1 MNFIFILTHQGCF
14 FIQEKKGKILLKKFY
29 ETLES
34 FQDRNFLHHNSHTP
48 LHLFFDTQDQSY
60 KWEKFPTLHPWTRR
74 KILEHRCGDQNS
86 EYHWFK
92 KDKQTYLFVDLKF
105 SNDQRAWLQFLPTF
119 PNPIPPPRLIPLE
132 IAARVQEKVCTVLMY
147 QEEPIGLRQVV
158 VNEGRFLLT
167 RLIPFPFLVTPVQ
180 AGAQGTKQD
189 LATGKGHER
198 GDDKGG
204 NTETTQLLTYLK
216 TTYGIEDVK
225 IVPLN
230 AYFEEVIKI
239 VYQAPIIPLRLKLW
253 AAYYREE
260 RLRKALLALSFLCIM
275 ALIVG
280 SFYLDDQFHQRETI
294 LREREHAVA
303 VIDTKLNALPSA
315 VMGEETEKAAL
326 WERYEA
332 LRKSI
337 LNPLNTLEKLSSWL
351 TDDWQVTNIHWHKDT
366 EETLEVGLQYLGP
379 RYASKIA
386 LNIQVEKPL
395 TPYIITIFKDDQ
407 EHNAL
412 RFKRPIETA

>member
-1 MNFIFILTHQGCF
+1 
-14 FIQEKKGKILLKKFY
+14 
-29 ETLES
+29 
-34 FQDRNFLHHNSHTP
+34 
-48 LHLFFDTQDQSY
+48 
-60 KWEKFPTLHPWTRR
+60 
-74 KILEHRCGDQNS
+74 
-86 EYHWFK
+86 
-92 KDKQTYLFVDLKF
+92 
-105 SNDQRAWLQFLPTF
+105 
-119 PNPIPPPRLIPLE
+119 
-132 IAARVQEKVCTVLMY
+132 
-147 QEEPIGLRQVV
+147 
-158 VNEGRFLLT
+158 
-167 RLIPFPFLVTPVQ
+167 
-180 AGAQGTKQD
+180 
-189 LATGKGHER
+189 
-198 GDDKGG
+198 
-204 NTETTQLLTYLK
+204 
-216 TTYGIEDVK
+216 
-225 IVPLN
+225 
-230 AYFEEVIKI
+230 
-239 VYQAPIIPLRLKLW
+239 
-253 AAYYREE
+253 
-260 RLRKALLALSFLCIM
+260 
-275 ALIVG
+275 VG